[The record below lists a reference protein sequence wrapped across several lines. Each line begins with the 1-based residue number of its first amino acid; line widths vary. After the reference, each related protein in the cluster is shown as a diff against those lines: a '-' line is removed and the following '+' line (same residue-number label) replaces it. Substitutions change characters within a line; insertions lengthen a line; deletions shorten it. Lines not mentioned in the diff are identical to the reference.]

1 MSEQRSQPW
10 DFAQAMSNSNA
21 IRAAQAQAEDFYK
34 RCARDFAEKEERYR
48 VSLASEIVRQHND
61 EKVAWSVAPDLA
73 RGDKD
78 VARLRRERDIAE
90 GMKDAALQAL
100 WRISADRRDL
110 GRFIDWSMRVDIA
123 VHVHDQDPGEP
134 EPTEVQTFG
143 RRAA

>member
-1 MSEQRSQPW
+1 MSDQRSQPW

-21 IRAAQAQAEDFYK
+21 IRAAQAQAEEFFK
-34 RCARDFAEKEERYR
+34 TCARDYAEKEERYR
-48 VSLASEIVRQHND
+48 LALAKEIVRQHD
-61 EKVAWSVAPDLA
+61 EAKVAWATAADVA
-73 RGDKD
+73 RGNVE

-90 GMKDAALQAL
+90 GMKDAAQQAL

-110 GRFIDWSMRVDIA
+110 GRFIEWSMRVDVA

-134 EPTEVQTFG
+134 EPGEVQTFG